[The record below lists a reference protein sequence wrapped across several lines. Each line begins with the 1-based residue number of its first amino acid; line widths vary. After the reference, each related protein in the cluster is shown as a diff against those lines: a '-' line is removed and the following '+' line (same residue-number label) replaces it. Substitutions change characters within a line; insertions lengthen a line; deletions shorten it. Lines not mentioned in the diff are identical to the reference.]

1 MIRIGHA
8 WDIHKLVNNRKLILG
23 GILIDS
29 NVGLLGHSDADV
41 CLHAI
46 AEALLGSLALG
57 DLGTHFP
64 DNKEE
69 TLNTDSKIILKK
81 CYQMVLD
88 KGYHINNIDLTIYSE
103 KIKIAPINLKI
114 RESIANILNIDI
126 SYISVKATTY
136 EGLDAIGNNEA
147 IACEALCLVEN

>member
-1 MIRIGHA
+1 
-8 WDIHKLVNNRKLILG
+8 
-23 GILIDS
+23 
-29 NVGLLGHSDADV
+29 
-41 CLHAI
+41 
-46 AEALLGSLALG
+46 
-57 DLGTHFP
+57 
-64 DNKEE
+64 
-69 TLNTDSKIILKK
+69 
-81 CYQMVLD
+81 MVLD